1 MSQRTRAD
9 LIVAL
14 NEQQLHRTF
23 VKKHAPRT
31 VMQIIETGLSYE
43 STELRNIHRTLE
55 ETFDYISLWG
65 VNSYSLWL
73 KYSVHIDRTRQLQVL
88 LDQLMR
94 NAMTKEEEDENV
106 NEDLIARTMALV
118 HAPPA
123 VKPGE
128 AWEGQRDA
136 IMRELVDADADALKR
151 ALLRVV
157 DLAGTEED
165 ASLRSFDSPRSP
177 HGVGPEPLRAARPM
191 WPNWL
196 SCLCGGNGATAPT
209 PRPRVVPG
217 RLPPQAAGK
226 FENASFVQKFGI
238 GLYELQFQ
246 HKIGSGA
253 AGTTYA
259 ADFKGKRVAVKVAG
273 SSEVS
278 LDGWEAEVVVLGY
291 LNHVNVVSFLGAVM
305 EPPTHCL
312 VMEFCEGGDL
322 GAALTRSTPKGFFM
336 RMARG
341 IASGMEYLHSKSILH
356 RDLKSS
362 NVLLS
367 ADLEAKVTDLG
378 LSVALRTED
387 DETIARAHVLTS
399 EIGTYRWMA
408 PEVLRHE
415 WYVTSA
421 DVFSYSMVLFEI
433 LTHQLP
439 HADRTPL
446 KAALSNATGDGE
458 RPRLPEG
465 VPPAVRALVEAC
477 WDSMPHR
484 RPAFTDI
491 VRRLDA
497 IEAELTPEERA
508 WLDAPEGHPVYTKAE
523 IEAASNKKNSRTAEL
538 ETADS
543 KRSSKKSSARSSD
556 HGTRSTTPR

>member
-88 LDQLMR
+88 LDKLMR

-177 HGVGPEPLRAARPM
+177 RGVGPEPFRAARPM

-196 SCLCGGNGATAPT
+196 S
-209 PRPRVVPG
+209 
-217 RLPPQAAGK
+217 
-226 FENASFVQKFGI
+226 
-238 GLYELQFQ
+238 
-246 HKIGSGA
+246 
-253 AGTTYA
+253 
-259 ADFKGKRVAVKVAG
+259 
-273 SSEVS
+273 
-278 LDGWEAEVVVLGY
+278 
-291 LNHVNVVSFLGAVM
+291 
-305 EPPTHCL
+305 
-312 VMEFCEGGDL
+312 
-322 GAALTRSTPKGFFM
+322 
-336 RMARG
+336 
-341 IASGMEYLHSKSILH
+341 
-356 RDLKSS
+356 
-362 NVLLS
+362 
-367 ADLEAKVTDLG
+367 
-378 LSVALRTED
+378 
-387 DETIARAHVLTS
+387 
-399 EIGTYRWMA
+399 
-408 PEVLRHE
+408 
-415 WYVTSA
+415 
-421 DVFSYSMVLFEI
+421 
-433 LTHQLP
+433 
-439 HADRTPL
+439 
-446 KAALSNATGDGE
+446 
-458 RPRLPEG
+458 
-465 VPPAVRALVEAC
+465 
-477 WDSMPHR
+477 
-484 RPAFTDI
+484 
-491 VRRLDA
+491 
-497 IEAELTPEERA
+497 
-508 WLDAPEGHPVYTKAE
+508 
-523 IEAASNKKNSRTAEL
+523 
-538 ETADS
+538 
-543 KRSSKKSSARSSD
+543 
-556 HGTRSTTPR
+556 

>member
-1 MSQRTRAD
+1 
-9 LIVAL
+9 
-14 NEQQLHRTF
+14 
-23 VKKHAPRT
+23 
-31 VMQIIETGLSYE
+31 MQIIETGLTYE

-177 HGVGPEPLRAARPM
+177 RGVGPEPFRAARPM

-196 SCLCGGNGATAPT
+196 SCLCGGNGATAPSS
-209 PRPRVVPG
+209 RPRVVPG

-312 VMEFCEGGDL
+312 
-322 GAALTRSTPKGFFM
+322 
-336 RMARG
+336 
-341 IASGMEYLHSKSILH
+341 
-356 RDLKSS
+356 
-362 NVLLS
+362 
-367 ADLEAKVTDLG
+367 VTDLG

-484 RPAFTDI
+484 RPAFADI

-523 IEAASNKKNSRTAEL
+523 IEAASTKKNSRTAEL